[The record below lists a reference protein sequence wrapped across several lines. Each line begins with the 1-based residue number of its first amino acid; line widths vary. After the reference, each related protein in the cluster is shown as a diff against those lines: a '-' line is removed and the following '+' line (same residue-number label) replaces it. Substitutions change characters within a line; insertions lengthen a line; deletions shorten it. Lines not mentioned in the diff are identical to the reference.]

1 MTNKKPEYTFDK
13 EAFDKAYFIKHGKEI
28 DIYET
33 AKELNVTYQT
43 INNMITKPI
52 KTISNFKILSKLS
65 GEPINK
71 LIKKTK

>member
-33 AKELNVTYQT
+33 AKELQVTYQT
-43 INNMITKPI
+43 IS
-52 KTISNFKILSKLS
+52 IS
-65 GEPINK
+65 
-71 LIKKTK
+71 